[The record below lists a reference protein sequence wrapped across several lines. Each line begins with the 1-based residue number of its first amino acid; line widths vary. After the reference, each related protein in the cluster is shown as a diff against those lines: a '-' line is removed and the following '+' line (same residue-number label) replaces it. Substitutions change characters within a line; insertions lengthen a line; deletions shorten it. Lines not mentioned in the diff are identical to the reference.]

1 MPKIIFLGCGLVA
14 TCVLEMFEK
23 FSIGKQVMHHYDKIL
38 IIDMRDKSKE
48 PTIENLKND
57 ISISVVRV
65 EITQENIE
73 GQLLNYVKRGDF
85 LVDLSYNIYFKP
97 LICKCLQVGAHYI
110 NTTTE
115 HWPTE
120 SVEQFGNLEI
130 NFHLPTLH
138 EDHDEYRSLLRG
150 SKDHQKSSILIINGA
165 NPGLIS
171 HFGRMG
177 LYRISQL
184 ILKQAKE
191 QKIHNDSVKQLKKA
205 YSSLNFPMM
214 AYLLDLQVLEC
225 SETDTQVAIE
235 KRKPGEF
242 PCTWSPFSFYSEAV
256 DPVQLGYGTHEE
268 KMPEK
273 AVVSYGEPNEIY
285 IPLRGMDMVSESY
298 VYDRK
303 ITGMLISHAENDTL
317 SRALTLK
324 DEHGKVIYRPSCY
337 YTYSPMQDTLDGFR
351 EIRNNSYVFLP
362 KEKPL
367 RGYDIK
373 SGADILGSLLSFGCN
388 PVEKILHGKRD
399 MSKNLCYWIGSVLS
413 IEQTREM
420 GFVYSGPT
428 TVQVAVSMLSAMKWM
443 IKHPKRGLLFPE
455 DLPFDKI
462 FNECVPFLGTVY
474 SDFVPYQRPTTQFTG
489 YHAYLTT
496 KDSAEI
502 PSYCNIM

>member
-23 FSIGKQVMHHYDKIL
+23 FPIGKQVMRHYRKIL
-38 IIDMRDKSKE
+38 VIDMRDKSKE
-48 PTIENLKND
+48 PTIENLKDEID
-57 ISISVVRV
+57 ITFVQSEVTS
-65 EITQENIE
+65 ENIE
-73 GQLLNYVKRGDF
+73 EKVLNYIKRGDF

-97 LICKCLQVGAHYI
+97 LICKCLEIGAHYI
-110 NTTTE
+110 NTSTE
-115 HWPTE
+115 HWLTE
-120 SVEQFGNLEI
+120 SAEQFGDLEI
-130 NFHLPTLH
+130 NFHLATLH
-138 EDHDEYRSLLRG
+138 EDHDEYRGL
-150 SKDHQKSSILIINGA
+150 SKDRHKSSIMIINGA

-171 HFGRMG
+171 QFGKMG
-177 LYRISQL
+177 IYKVSQL

-191 QKIHNDSVKQLKKA
+191 LHIDNDQVKKLRKA
-205 YSSLNFPMM
+205 LATLNFPLM

-225 SETDTQVAIE
+225 SETDTQVALQA
-235 KRKPGEF
+235 RQPGEF

-256 DPVQLGYGTHEE
+256 DPVQLGFGTHEE
-268 KMPEK
+268 KLPDK
-273 AVVSYGEPNEIY
+273 AVVSYGEQNEIY
-285 IPLRGMDMVSESY
+285 IPIRGMDMVSESF

-303 ITGMLISHAENDTL
+303 IKGMLISHSENDTL

-324 DEHGKVIYRPSCY
+324 DEHGKLIYRPSCY

-373 SGADILGSLLSFGCN
+373 SGADILGSLLSFGSN
-388 PVEKILHGKRD
+388 PIEKILYGKKD
-399 MSKNLCYWIGSVLS
+399 MSKNLCYWIGSNLS

-428 TVQVAVSMLSAMKWM
+428 TVQVAISILCAMKWM
-443 IKHPKRGLLFPE
+443 LKHPQKGLLFPE

-462 FNECVPFLGTVY
+462 FKEAMPFLGTVHA
-474 SDFVPYQRPTTQFTG
+474 DFVPYQRPTTQFTG
-489 YHAYLTT
+489 YHAFLTT
-496 KDSAEI
+496 KDTVET
-502 PSYCNIM
+502 PSNCSIM